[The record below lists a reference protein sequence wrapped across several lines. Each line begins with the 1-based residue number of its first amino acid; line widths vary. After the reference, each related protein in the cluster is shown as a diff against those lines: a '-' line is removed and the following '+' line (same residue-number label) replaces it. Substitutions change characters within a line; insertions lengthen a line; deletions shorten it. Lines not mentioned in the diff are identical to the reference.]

1 MFLKDRDVLL
11 DIIRGTHNHRYLLM
25 EALRLDVQD
34 VGGPCG
40 GHPSGLL
47 HDEGHGVALIEQS
60 ELKRVEDKQSFTN
73 LYQPP
78 PIFIQEHLSR
88 ASFY

>member
-11 DIIRGTHNHRYLLM
+11 DIIRGTHDHRYPLM
-25 EALRLDVQD
+25 EALGLDVQD
-34 VGGPCG
+34 VGGPGG

-47 HDEGHGVALIEQS
+47 HDEGHRVALIEQS
-60 ELKRVEDKQSFTN
+60 ELKRVEDKQSFTS
-73 LYQPP
+73 LCQPP
-78 PIFIQEHLSR
+78 PIFIQEHLAR

>member
-11 DIIRGTHNHRYLLM
+11 DIIRGTHHHRNPLM
-25 EALRLDVQD
+25 EALGLDVQD

-47 HDEGHGVALIEQS
+47 HDEGHGVALIQQS
-60 ELKRVEDKQSFTN
+60 ELKIAEHKQRLTFFPY
-73 LYQPP
+73 LFKK
-78 PIFIQEHLSR
+78 I
-88 ASFY
+88 